1 MLARSVLAKRWQQA
15 TIKDNIIFNWI
26 FGENPTL
33 FKGLVER
40 LFETRVGNFEAL
52 SSERS
57 FKDHRIFYRPR
68 FDTYGEDDLD
78 NIINVEL
85 QNENHHDLEKRIAI
99 YQASLTQRA
108 LLSGQSFNKRKQT
121 LIAFLCDF
129 DLYGRNRPVYKLKT
143 TVEGQEDILVD
154 RGETNVIFNL
164 KATDLAGLP
173 ADYVALVTYFNTGRA
188 SDEFTAAVDQEFRRI
203 KGNDTRKE
211 YYMSIEA
218 IITMAE
224 SYARQDGWDKGRDEA
239 REEAAKAL
247 IEDARQNHKNVADLL
262 ATLKVIFKDQAYI
275 DKMLAKY
282 YYQWKDWVKLGNQ
295 ALNELDP

>member
-1 MLARSVLAKRWQQA
+1 M
-15 TIKDNIIFNWI
+15 
-26 FGENPTL
+26 
-33 FKGLVER
+33 
-40 LFETRVGNFEAL
+40 
-52 SSERS
+52 
-57 FKDHRIFYRPR
+57 
-68 FDTYGEDDLD
+68 
-78 NIINVEL
+78 

-173 ADYVALVTYFNTGRA
+173 ADYVALVTYFNTGQV

-211 YYMSIEA
+211 YYMSIES
-218 IITMAE
+218 ILTMERA
-224 SYARQDGWDKGRDEA
+224 YARQEGWDEGRTEGRDEA
-239 REEAAKAL
+239 REEIAKGL

-282 YYQWKDWVKLGNQ
+282 YY
-295 ALNELDP
+295 E

>member
-173 ADYVALVTYFNTGRA
+173 ADYVALVTYFNTGRV

-218 IITMAE
+218 ILTMEKA
-224 SYARQDGWDKGRDEA
+224 YARQDGWDEGHVEGRAEGRTEGRDEA
-239 REEAAKAL
+239 REETAKAL
-247 IEDARQNHKNVADLL
+247 IEDARQNHKDKTDLL

-282 YYQWKDWVKLGNQ
+282 YY
-295 ALNELDP
+295 E